1 MPNIEKEYVAI
12 AIIVLVLTVIHI
24 ILYVSYKKDRCQRDK
39 KLVYLRRLKVAEEE
53 PFTEESLKEEV
64 EPNTWFAWVL
74 GIVICLDVWIIG
86 AVITHAWASWFF
98 THCNEDD
105 NNKALFGDSF
115 GAVNAL
121 ISAFAFAGMIVAF
134 ILQRYELKLQRKEL
148 QMTRDEMKEQ
158 TAEFEKQN
166 TIMKKQAFE
175 GTFFNMLEVHR
186 LNVGNIMVDGAV
198 NSEAF
203 YTLVTILEGR
213 YKAVEKSLEEIEK
226 HPSDSDFSDGA
237 KILQGLSE
245 EERKKFCI
253 KFAYGHL
260 TYGADYHV
268 NYHKGSKYR
277 VLEKSVQCTF
287 TNHITSVVGKDGL
300 FKYEYFEGILGHYY
314 RTIFQIVMFVDRQD
328 ILNFNEKYQYVKMLR
343 SQMSDY
349 EQILF
354 YYNSLSNMGNPWIN
368 RIVSHEDN
376 EGNIIEET
384 MPYSLII
391 KYRMIKNIPHFFE
404 YFYEDPRKLFK
415 EEIHNWEEEADEPFF
430 EQLEQLK

>member
-1 MPNIEKEYVAI
+1 MISAIIIIVVLIIIHSLLYVCCRINKKQFEVKLAILKQEKE
-12 AIIVLVLTVIHI
+12 
-24 ILYVSYKKDRCQRDK
+24 
-39 KLVYLRRLKVAEEE
+39 AENE
-53 PFTEESLKEEV
+53 PYTEESLKDEV

-74 GIVICLDVWIIG
+74 SIVICLDVWIIG

-148 QMTRDEMKEQ
+148 QMTREEMKEQ

-186 LNVGNIMVDGAV
+186 QNVGNVMVDGMTS
-198 NSEAF
+198 SEAF
-203 YTLVTILEGR
+203 YTLVTILGER
-213 YKAVEKSLEEIEK
+213 YNAAVKSLEEIEK
-226 HPSDSDFSDGA
+226 NPNDPDFYKGA
-237 KILQGLSE
+237 KVLVELTE
-245 EERKKFCI
+245 VERNLFCM
-253 KFAYGHL
+253 KYAYGHL
-260 TYGADYHV
+260 IYGRGYHV
-268 NYHKGSKYR
+268 NYKKGSKYR
-277 VLEKSVQCTF
+277 VLEGAIEATF
-287 TNHITSVVGKDGL
+287 TNHISTRLGKDGL
-300 FKYEYFEGILGHYY
+300 YKYEYFEGLLGHYY
-314 RTIFQIVMFVDRQD
+314 RTIFQIVMFVDSQD
-328 ILNFNEKYQYVKMLR
+328 ILDFGEKYQYVKMLR

-354 YYNSLSNMGNPWIN
+354 YYNALSNMGHPWIN
-368 RIVSHEDN
+368 RKVVSEDN
-376 EGNIIEET
+376 EGRIVEET

-391 KYRMIKNIPHFFE
+391 KYRMIKNIPHFFD
-404 YFYEDPRKLFK
+404 YFYEDPRKFFK
-415 EEIHNWEEEADEPFF
+415 EEVRNWEEEADEPFF
-430 EQLEQLK
+430 EQLEQIW